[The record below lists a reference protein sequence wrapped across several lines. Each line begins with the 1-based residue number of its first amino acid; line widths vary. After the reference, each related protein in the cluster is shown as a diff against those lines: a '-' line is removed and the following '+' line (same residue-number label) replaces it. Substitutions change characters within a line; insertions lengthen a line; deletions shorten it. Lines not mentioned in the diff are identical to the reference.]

1 MPPNHGKGGTRR
13 VRGARVEPRYRRT
26 KRRTRGVGERG
37 GRDRADRKREKIG
50 ERGGDTVFFSRVNR
64 GGLLGVH
71 HTRGIYARIK
81 EATLAPA

>member
-1 MPPNHGKGGTRR
+1 MNRDT
-13 VRGARVEPRYRRT
+13 VEPREEP
-26 KRRTRGVGERG
+26 GGFLVAGERG
-37 GRDRADRKREKIG
+37 GGGDRARRKREKKG
-50 ERGGDTVFFSRVNR
+50 ERGETVFFSRVNR